1 MKVLLLSANTL
12 AAPYPVYPLGLDFVA
27 AALAPDHAVRIAD
40 LNALEP
46 GETLEPL
53 LREFAPD
60 LVGLA
65 LRNVDNT
72 DTTAPEGFV
81 GRYRETVAAV
91 RRWSDAPVVLGGS
104 GFTIFPRELMA
115 ALDADYGIVGEGE
128 RLRDLADAL
137 ESGERAEGLPGVLAR
152 TRASDRASGP
162 EADTGAD
169 TERGADVRGGP
180 EDISPGPWSGRFHPE
195 FPGRRPHLD
204 FYLRR
209 GGMLN
214 LQTQRGCPFRCVYCT
229 YPHIEGRRPRFLPA
243 ADVARTALRLRDAGA
258 KYLFVTDSAFNA
270 DPDHAR
276 AVARAFREVELAVPW
291 GAFFAPTPPPPGFF
305 REMAEAGLTHVEFG
319 TESLS
324 DPVLRAYGKPFR
336 AAGVIEAHRAARAA
350 GLHVAHYFLLG
361 GPGENRETLEQTLS
375 NIDKL
380 EKTVLFF
387 FCGMRIYPHT
397 PLYDI
402 AAAEGQVEPGRSL
415 LEPVFYRSPAIS
427 SEEIVRR
434 VSERAA
440 GRPNWVVGSGG
451 AEMEAV
457 LARMYARGF
466 SGPLWE
472 YLVR

>member
-1 MKVLLLSANTL
+1 MKILLISANTL

-27 AALAPDHAVRIAD
+27 AALAPEHDVRIAD

-46 GETLEPL
+46 AETLEPL
-53 LREFAPD
+53 LREFAPG

-91 RRWSDAPVVLGGS
+91 RRWSDAPIVLGGS

-128 RLRDLADAL
+128 RLRDLVDAL
-137 ESGERAEGLPGVLAR
+137 SNGGETGGLPGLLVR
-152 TRASDRASGP
+152 
-162 EADTGAD
+162 
-169 TERGADVRGGP
+169 RGGSVSAAGT
-180 EDISPGPWSGRFHPE
+180 DVHGGSDGFSPGPWSGRFDPE
-195 FPGRRPHLD
+195 FQGLRPHLD
-204 FYLRR
+204 FYLQR

-229 YPHIEGRRPRFLPA
+229 YPHIEGRRPRFLPPA
-243 ADVARTALRLRDAGA
+243 EVARTALRLQEAGA
-258 KYLFVTDSAFNA
+258 KYLFITDSAFNA
-270 DPDHAR
+270 SPDHAR
-276 AVARAFREVELAVPW
+276 AVARAFREAGLALPW
-291 GAFFAPTPPPPGFF
+291 GAFFAPTAPPRGFY

-336 AAGVIEAHRAARAA
+336 AADVPEAHRAAREA
-350 GLHVAHYFLLG
+350 GLHVAHYFLMG

-415 LEPVFYRSPAIS
+415 LEPVFYQSPALS
-427 SEEIVRR
+427 SEEIVRT
-434 VSERAA
+434 VAARAE
-440 GRPNWVVGSGG
+440 GRPNWVIGSGG
-451 AEMEAV
+451 PEMEAV
-457 LARMYARGF
+457 LTRMYARGF
-466 SGPLWE
+466 TGPLWE
-472 YLVR
+472 YLAR

>member
-1 MKVLLLSANTL
+1 MKVLLISANTL

-27 AALAPDHAVRIAD
+27 AALAPEHEVKIAD

-46 GETLEPL
+46 AEALAPL
-53 LREFAPD
+53 LRDFAPD
-60 LVGLA
+60 LVGMA

-91 RRWSDAPVVLGGS
+91 RRHSDAPIVLGGS

-137 ESGERAEGLPGVLAR
+137 SNGGKIEGMPGLLVRRGGSVSAAR
-152 TRASDRASGP
+152 TKGGEDVHGGSD
-162 EADTGAD
+162 DF
-169 TERGADVRGGP
+169 
-180 EDISPGPWSGRFHPE
+180 SPGPWNGRFDPE
-195 FPGRRPHLD
+195 FHGLRPHLD

-229 YPHIEGRRPRFLPA
+229 YPHIEGRRPRFVPPEEA
-243 ADVARTALRLRDAGA
+243 ARTALRLQQAGA
-258 KYLFVTDSAFNA
+258 KYLFITDSAFNA
-270 DPDHAR
+270 SPDHAR
-276 AVARAFREVELAVPW
+276 AVARAFRETGLAVPW
-291 GAFFAPTPPPPGFF
+291 GAFFAPTAPPSGFY
-305 REMAEAGLTHVEFG
+305 REMADAGLTHVEFG

-324 DPVLRAYGKPFR
+324 DTVLRSYGKPFR
-336 AAGVIEAHRAARAA
+336 SGDVPKAHETARKA

-361 GPGENRETLEQTLS
+361 GPGENRDTLEETLS
-375 NIDKL
+375 RVDKL
-380 EKTVLFF
+380 AKTVLFF

-397 PLYDI
+397 PLYEI
-402 AAAEGQVEPGRSL
+402 AAAEGQIDPGRSL
-415 LEPVFYRSPAIS
+415 LEPVFYQSPALS
-427 SEEIVRR
+427 SEDVIRIVTA
-434 VSERAA
+434 RAN
-440 GRPNWVVGSGG
+440 GRPNWVIGSGG
-451 AEMEAV
+451 PEMEAI
-457 LARMYARGF
+457 LSRMYARGF

-472 YLVR
+472 YLAR